1 VKTGAAAPATAIKMA
16 GATATLTATGGVA
29 CGVCCVLPFA
39 LPGAVLA
46 VSGGVLAWLGR
57 LMPWM
62 TAVAFTAVA
71 AGWLWVIAQTLRAR
85 RRRPASSTLLTM
97 GVATLLMVMALAW
110 PHLERLLVALL
121 RR

>member
-1 VKTGAAAPATAIKMA
+1 M
-16 GATATLTATGGVA
+16 
-29 CGVCCVLPFA
+29 LPFA

-71 AGWLWVIAQTLRAR
+71 VGWLWVIAQGLRAR
-85 RRRPASSTLLTM
+85 LRPASSTLLTM
-97 GVATLLMVMALAW
+97 GVATLLLVMALAW
-110 PHLERLLVALL
+110 PNLERLMVVLL

>member
-1 VKTGAAAPATAIKMA
+1 MTTGAAAPATAIKMA
-16 GATATLTATGGVA
+16 RATAALTATGAVA

-71 AGWLWVIAQTLRAR
+71 VGWLWVIAQTLRT

-97 GVATLLMVMALAW
+97 GLATLLLVMALAW
-110 PHLERLLVALL
+110 PHLEGLLVALL